1 MKLTKL
7 HLVPS
12 NCVVLYLHSAML
24 LHVMKVTAL
33 PQTLY
38 YATDLLILR
47 ERILKEVF
55 KNIAEGIRSIGKPR
69 KKWLDD
75 VENNLQKTGVR
86 DSCKLILKEAK
97 VLHGRTAI
105 GEEE

>member
-1 MKLTKL
+1 MRLHGTK
-7 HLVPS
+7 
-12 NCVVLYLHSAML
+12 A
-24 LHVMKVTAL
+24 TAL

-38 YATDLLILR
+38 NATGLLILQ

-75 VENNLQKTGVR
+75 VENNLQKTGVKR
-86 DSCKLILKEAK
+86 PL
-97 VLHGRTAI
+97 
-105 GEEE
+105 